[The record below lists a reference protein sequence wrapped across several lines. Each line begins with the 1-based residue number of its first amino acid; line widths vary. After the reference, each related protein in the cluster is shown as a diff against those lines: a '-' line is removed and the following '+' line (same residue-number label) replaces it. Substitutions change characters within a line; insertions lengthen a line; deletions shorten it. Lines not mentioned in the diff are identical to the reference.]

1 MSTTQI
7 PLTTLPIGIRDFG
20 PANIADT
27 DTSITLMIDRTVT
40 NGLNA
45 TPTAR
50 LSIAAMVSLDGGV
63 TWTLAAGATIE
74 GGQLPQSPPP
84 KGPGGF
90 YTENVLRVGLD
101 QFPGVGRRI
110 KATLTVSGS
119 SVAVAGT
126 LTTA

>member
-1 MSTTQI
+1 MPTLTIPRTTVQI
-7 PLTTLPIGIRDFG
+7 GVRDFG
-20 PANIADT
+20 PSSVADT
-27 DTSITLMIDRTVT
+27 DTSITLTIDRTVA

-45 TPTAR
+45 NPAAH
-50 LSIAAMVSLDGGV
+50 LLIEAMVSLDGGG
-63 TWTLAAGATIE
+63 TWTMVVGAGIE
-74 GGQLPQSPPP
+74 GGQLSQPPP
-84 KGPGGF
+84 PRGPGGF

-101 QFPGVGRRI
+101 QFPGAGRLI